1 MLRPGS
7 REVNR
12 PVGRE
17 AHVANGL
24 EPRMGQYD
32 DVTPEQLRAQLLRLA
47 RLIRAMEKQGVLL
60 LETPSIL
67 RLLGE
72 LRQMIFAYE
81 VRVTR
86 NLAPSDV
93 DSTDAELDESLRIVN
108 EALDR
113 ERELQD
119 ELRDR
124 SFPND
129 SDP

>member
-1 MLRPGS
+1 M
-7 REVNR
+7 
-12 PVGRE
+12 GR
-17 AHVANGL
+17 
-24 EPRMGQYD
+24 YD
-32 DVTPEQLRAQLLRLA
+32 DITPEELRAQLLRLA

-60 LETPSIL
+60 NKTPSIL

-86 NLAPSDV
+86 NLAPSDDGRA
-93 DSTDAELDESLRIVN
+93 DSELDESLRIVN

-124 SFPND
+124 FFPD
-129 SDP
+129 DPDA

>member
-1 MLRPGS
+1 
-7 REVNR
+7 
-12 PVGRE
+12 
-17 AHVANGL
+17 
-24 EPRMGQYD
+24 MGQYD